1 VKLNQRIALR
11 AAGLDRKLSTFTEAE
26 VHRLLSH
33 ADGDRLAHAW
43 HLTPS
48 RLRREAT
55 RIRPSYACSRW
66 WRRAANALA

>member
-1 VKLNQRIALR
+1 MTTPPN
-11 AAGLDRKLSTFTEAE
+11 DPDDEDDDTTSTT
-26 VHRLLSH
+26 V
-33 ADGDRLAHAW
+33 ADGDRLAHAR

-66 WRRAANALA
+66 GQSGLMHSR